1 MPIYEYRCRAC
12 AHEFEA
18 LVRTGD
24 TPACPSCAAI
34 DLERLVSLFAVDSE
48 GTRQAAR
55 ATSMAKG
62 VKRQQDKEVADV
74 ELYNRHHH

>member
-12 AHEFEA
+12 AHTFEA

-24 TPACPSCAAI
+24 APACPACGVD
-34 DLERLVSLFAVDSE
+34 DLERLLSLFAVDSE
-48 GTRQAAR
+48 STRQSAR
-55 ATSMAKG
+55 STSMATG
-62 VKRQQDKEVADV
+62 VKRQRDKEVADV

>member
-12 AHEFEA
+12 AHVFEA

-24 TPACPSCAAI
+24 APTCPACGVD
-34 DLERLVSLFAVDSE
+34 DLERLLSLFAVDSE

-55 ATSMAKG
+55 TTSMATG

>member
-12 AHEFEA
+12 AHVFEA

-24 TPACPSCAAI
+24 ATACPACVAA
-34 DLERLVSLFAVDSE
+34 DLERLLSLFAIDSE
-48 GTRQAAR
+48 GTRQSAR
-55 ATSMAKG
+55 TKSMATG
-62 VKRQQDKEVADV
+62 IKRQQDKEVADV

>member
-1 MPIYEYRCRAC
+1 MPIYEYRCRVC
-12 AHEFEA
+12 RHEFEA

-24 TPACPSCAAI
+24 TPACPSCAAA
-34 DLERLVSLFAVDSE
+34 DLERLISLFAVDSE

-55 ATSMAKG
+55 DTSMAKN
-62 VKRQQDKEVADV
+62 VKRQQDKDVADV